1 MNSTPFLPIPVETAR
16 AAQAVL
22 GRNNH
27 YMVIGDRA
35 NELFAGLSLE
45 SSLGSSS
52 RLKHKLA
59 ALYLITIFQH
69 IETLPDRLAV
79 DALRERIDWKY
90 ALHAP
95 LNPFP
100 LEISAL
106 CEFRALVLT
115 DPTSKQNLQ
124 RLLQRLAGI
133 PSVGLSPCLNQ
144 DADQVIAHVCRIS
157 RLATLWDTINQALE
171 ALATKQPQWL
181 RHNSLPHWYERYSHV
196 RRDLM
201 LESDHREQ
209 EALARAIGGDGFYL
223 LEAISGSG
231 ALELA
236 GLSEI
241 SALRTVWNEQFER
254 QMGKVVWRME
264 ACAGCPS
271 PDRSRVSHPDIPL
284 RQRRK

>member
-1 MNSTPFLPIPVETAR
+1 
-16 AAQAVL
+16 
-22 GRNNH
+22 
-27 YMVIGDRA
+27 MVIGDRA
-35 NELFAGLSLE
+35 NDLFAGIALE
-45 SSLGSSS
+45 GPLGVSP
-52 RLKHKLA
+52 RPKHKLA
-59 ALYLITIFQH
+59 TLYLITIFQH
-69 IETLPDRLAV
+69 IETLPDCLAV

-95 LNPFP
+95 LNPLP
-100 LEISAL
+100 LEILAL

-115 DPTSKQNLQ
+115 DPTSKQNLE

-133 PSVGLSPCLNQ
+133 PPVVLCACLSQ
-144 DADQVIAHVCRIS
+144 DADQVIAHVCRVS

-181 RHNSLPHWYERYSHV
+181 RHNSLPHWYERYSHL
-196 RRDLM
+196 RRNLT

-223 LEAISGSG
+223 MEAISGSG
-231 ALELA
+231 ASELA

-254 QMGKVVWRME
+254 QMGNVVWRME

-271 PDRSRVSHPDIPL
+271 PDRSRALHPDVPL
-284 RQRRK
+284 RQGENRW